1 MVEHL
6 PAEVRRAA
14 IARIAA
20 LLRPGGLL
28 VLTVDLV
35 PGSDALWPL
44 SEGRV
49 VDPDAPHGTRG
60 DLEAELVAAGF
71 ALREVTLRRAIPG
84 SRTDLALIE
93 AVRG

>member
-1 MVEHL
+1 M
-6 PAEVRRAA
+6 
-14 IARIAA
+14 
-20 LLRPGGLL
+20 

-60 DLEAELVAAGF
+60 DLEAELVRQGDDRLEAPGQRAAHDADERQVGEP
-71 ALREVTLRRAIPG
+71 AGQRMTYDR
-84 SRTDLALIE
+84 
-93 AVRG
+93 